1 MDRNELFV
9 INLKTKLVVFRAQY
23 KDAQGKVVR
32 AFYMD
37 GVNPPLESADVT
49 EEEDNPQQIIEDY
62 EERFKDDKILGDEE
76 EEDTSEIE
84 QMRENAAND
93 GIRMRQKRLPLF

>member
-49 EEEDNPQQIIEDY
+49 EEEDNP
-62 EERFKDDKILGDEE
+62 
-76 EEDTSEIE
+76 
-84 QMRENAAND
+84 
-93 GIRMRQKRLPLF
+93 